1 MNEQKPRKGYRTER
15 VKRLVDNFHQDFT
28 DGLTISEIEEKY
40 KVSKGYA
47 YGLLDEI
54 AEKNGV
60 SKETYYQVEHG
71 PHICISRDGRLLPN
85 KSVSFTEIKSNL
97 STASKALTD
106 ASTHLDE
113 LTASIEQEIN
123 QEPLES

>member
-1 MNEQKPRKGYRTER
+1 MIEKKPRKGHRSER
-15 VKRLVDNFHQDFT
+15 VKRLIDDFHNDFT
-28 DGLTISEIEEKY
+28 VKGLTIAEIEESHD
-40 KVSKGYA
+40 VSKGYA

-60 SKETYYQVEHG
+60 SKEMYYQMEHG

-85 KSVSFTEIKSNL
+85 KNISFEEIKGNL
-97 STASKALTD
+97 NEASKALTD

-113 LTASIEQEIN
+113 VAQIIEHEIEQDI
-123 QEPLES
+123 